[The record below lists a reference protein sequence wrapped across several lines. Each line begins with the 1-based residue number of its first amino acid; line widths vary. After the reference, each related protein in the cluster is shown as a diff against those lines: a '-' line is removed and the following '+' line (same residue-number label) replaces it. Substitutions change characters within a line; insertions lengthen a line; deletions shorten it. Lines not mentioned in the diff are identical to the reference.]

1 MSRLGAILLEFEVS
15 LPKGHATM
23 KTLLCWLARQ
33 RGLLLPQALFIELQE
48 AHDHYCYLN
57 QRITVQDQKIKAWV
71 EQDELCQ
78 LVKTIQGGDMVSS
91 ILAASVGDGRQF
103 KNRRHMA
110 AWMGLVP
117 RQYSTSGRNT
127 LLGISKRG
135 NKRLRSL
142 FVMAQR
148 DCASSLE
155 RRNRPVQ
162 SMVGQVA

>member
-1 MSRLGAILLEFEVS
+1 
-15 LPKGHATM
+15 
-23 KTLLCWLARQ
+23 
-33 RGLLLPQALFIELQE
+33 
-48 AHDHYCYLN
+48 
-57 QRITVQDQKIKAWV
+57 
-71 EQDELCQ
+71 
-78 LVKTIQGGDMVSS
+78 MVSS

-148 DCASSLE
+148 DCASPLE